1 MRKNLIRVAWLSFA
15 VLAFFLSGAAA
26 VAQTITG
33 SVRGTVTDPSGA
45 SIPGATVAVTN
56 TDTGV
61 TTQTVT
67 DQSGLYNV
75 GFLVLGNYKVTVSAP
90 RFETASIGPFIVQ
103 IDQIVTADA
112 KLEVG
117 KTSTTVSVSG
127 DQALLLNTEN
137 STISTSISA
146 NTLANMPL
154 DGLNVQV
161 STLYVPGAINPN
173 SSAMGGVQ
181 GTERDAYTTHEGGP
195 SDAQPSFNGNRQQS
209 NSYILDGVDI
219 NETLQNAIGYNP
231 SPFSIQ
237 EVHVITGNADA
248 EFGNVNGGEVVM
260 VTQGGSNQF
269 HGSGFEFYQSGGLDA
284 NTWAN
289 KYDGNMKPK
298 YTQDQFG
305 LAVGGPIFKNK
316 LFFFANY
323 IGLRHGET
331 DEVTATLPTSAM
343 RGISGS
349 VGAYDTASKCPAGQA
364 DFSAIDGPEDGYT
377 TLWNTAV
384 VGGYNNEVVYPN
396 NCVPINPNNKLAA
409 FLISHPSIY
418 PTPNHPSSP
427 GSLLGNDYQSFSSS
441 MTHNDQGDIRLDYTV
456 SASNTLMAKYSY
468 GDAWDLP
475 TMSAVP
481 AVIPQSDDYPFTSA
495 VLGLTHIFSPRIVDN
510 ARAGFTRITLN
521 GDIPVDLS
529 KDFGTTGNST
539 AGIGMPAGLTQTLA
553 GFSYIQSVVG
563 NGDVQNF
570 GAEPAIQGFAVDN
583 NFDYNDTLNWE
594 HGKHI
599 TKFGVEFLRYQ
610 QDYISTSDTGGLL
623 GSFSYNGNATAN
635 WNGAYDPNNPNG
647 YDGGFGFAE
656 FLLDEAANAQITGL
670 HGPFGQRQ
678 WRDAIYV
685 QDDWKVIPNLT
696 VNLGLRY
703 SYEQPNYE
711 VNNKMVN
718 VNLPYAEGKPAGT
731 PIDSML
737 LYAGRYNPITGK
749 VNSRALMNPYR
760 LGFMPRIGFAYKVTP
775 KLVVRGGYG
784 STDDL
789 ESTGTSLRMTQ
800 NAQFQPSINNRSA
813 GPGGLANG
821 VPTGVFTLGSG
832 LSGSIAPGLGAL
844 NNPLASTGGGAQYYA
859 WDPNMRPAVIQQF
872 NLGVQYQID
881 NHTSVQAGYVG
892 QTGQHLAVPMWIN
905 QYSADD
911 KAYHGGACN
920 SISTGPAQDACY
932 QSIEPYF
939 ALVGTATAA
948 ENSSDYPGTGA
959 LKETVSRGISNY
971 HSLQATLQH
980 HQFNG
985 LEFLVNYTFGKA
997 MTNNPGY
1004 FGTDGFG
1011 DSDSYWQD
1019 VNNPRGDYGPS
1030 TFDARQSITGTAIYA
1045 LPFGRGKHFG
1055 SNWNVITDEAF
1066 GGWQFSMN
1074 AQLNTGYPV
1083 TIHQNGNNCNNNCAM
1098 GSTGTQ
1104 DYFGFANQYSNMK
1117 IAGRGTVGGMFLW
1130 FGTDP
1135 TAQACASRSVTQ
1147 PAGSECAYGR
1157 PKQDFGTAHVGT
1169 ERGPGFQNYDLS
1181 LSKDFATVR
1190 EESLKI
1196 RADAFNA
1203 FNIASYGQPNSYI
1216 GANPANFGQ
1225 ITGTASGP
1233 RKIQLSAVY
1242 RF

>member
-1 MRKNLIRVAWLSFA
+1 M
-15 VLAFFLSGAAA
+15 
-26 VAQTITG
+26 AQTVTG
-33 SVRGTVTDPSGA
+33 SVRGTITDPSGA
-45 SIPGATVAVTN
+45 LVAGAQVTVTN
-56 TDTGV
+56 TATGV
-61 TTQTVT
+61 STSTLT
-67 DQSGLYNV
+67 DKSGLYSV
-75 GFLVLGNYKVTVSAP
+75 GFLVLGSYTVTATAP
-90 RFETASIGPFIVQ
+90 GFETDSVGPFAVQ

-112 KLEVG
+112 KLKVG
-117 KTSTTVSVSG
+117 KASTTVNVE
-127 DQALLLNTEN
+127 ATAAVLLDFEN
-137 STISTSISA
+137 STVSTSINST
-146 NTLANMPL
+146 TLQNMPL
-154 DGLNVQV
+154 DGLNVQIA
-161 STLYVPGAINPN
+161 TLYVPGAINPN
-173 SSAMGGVQ
+173 SSSMGGVQ
-181 GTERDAYTTHEGGP
+181 GTERDAYTVHAGGP

-237 EVHVITGNADA
+237 EVHVITSNADA

-260 VTQGGSNQF
+260 VTKSGTSQF
-269 HGSGFEFYQSGGLDA
+269 HGSGFEVYQSGGLDA

-289 KYDGNMKPK
+289 KYNGNIKPK
-298 YTQDQFG
+298 YTQNHFG
-305 LAVGGPIFKNK
+305 LAVGGPIIKSK

-323 IGLRHGET
+323 IGMRHGET

-343 RGISGS
+343 RGISGT
-349 VGAYDTASKCPAGQA
+349 VGPYDTASNCPAGQA
-364 DFSAIDGPEDGYT
+364 DFSAIDSAPDGYT
-377 TLWNTAV
+377 TLWNTTV
-384 VGGYNNEVVYPN
+384 VGGYNNEVVYQN
-396 NCVPINPNNKLAA
+396 NCIPINPNNKLAA
-409 FLISHPSIY
+409 LLINNPSIY
-418 PTPNHPSSP
+418 PTPNHPASP
-427 GSLLGNDYQSFSSS
+427 GSLLGNDYQGFSSS
-441 MTHNDQGDIRLDYTV
+441 TTHNDQGDFRLDYTIN
-456 SASNTLMAKYSY
+456 ASNTLMAKYSY

-475 TMSAVP
+475 TKSAVE

-495 VLGLTHIFSPRIVDN
+495 VLAFTHIFSPTIVNN
-510 ARAGFTRITLN
+510 ARAGFTRIVLN

-529 KDFGTTGNST
+529 GDFGTAGNST
-539 AGIGMPAGLTQTLA
+539 AGIGMPTGLTQTLA

-570 GAEPAIQGFAVDN
+570 GAEPAIQGYAVDN

-594 HGKHI
+594 HGRHV
-599 TKFGVEFLRYQ
+599 TKFGFDFLRYQ

-635 WNGAYDPNNPNG
+635 WNGAYDPNNQNG

-656 FLLDEAANAQITGL
+656 FLLDEASNAQITGL

-678 WRDAIYV
+678 WRSAV
-685 QDDWKVIPNLT
+685 FAQDDWKVMPNLT

-703 SYEQPNYE
+703 GYDQPNYE
-711 VNNKMVN
+711 VHNKMVN

-737 LYAGRYNPITGK
+737 LYAGKVNPMTGK
-749 VNSRALMNPYR
+749 MNNKALINPYHF
-760 LGFMPRIGFAYKVTP
+760 GFMPRIGFAYKVTP

-800 NAQFQPSINNRSA
+800 NPQFQPSINNRSG
-813 GPGGLANG
+813 GPGGLVNG
-821 VPTGVFTLGSG
+821 VPTGVFSLGSG
-832 LSGSIAPGLGAL
+832 LAGSIAPGLGAM

-872 NLGVQYQID
+872 NLSVQYQID
-881 NHTSVQAGYVG
+881 SHTSVQAGYVG
-892 QTGQHLAVPMWIN
+892 QTGQHLAVPLWIN
-905 QYSADD
+905 QYTADD
-911 KAYHGGACN
+911 KPYHGGACN

-932 QSIEPYF
+932 QAIEPYF

-948 ENSSDYPGTGA
+948 ENSSDNPGTGA

-1019 VNNPRGDYGPS
+1019 VNSPRADYGPS
-1030 TFDARQSITGTAIYA
+1030 TFDARQSVTGTATYQ
-1045 LPFGRGKHFG
+1045 LPFGRGKQFG
-1055 SNWNVITDEAF
+1055 SSWNRATDEAF
-1066 GGWQFSMN
+1066 GGWQVSMN

-1083 TIHQNGNNCNNNCAM
+1083 TIHDNGNNCYNNCAM
-1098 GSTGTQ
+1098 GATGTQ
-1104 DYFGFANQYSNMK
+1104 DYFGFANQYGKMK
-1117 IAGRGTVGGMFLW
+1117 VTGRGMVGGMFKW

-1135 TAQACASRSVTQ
+1135 TAQPCASNSLTQ
-1147 PAGSECAYGR
+1147 PTGSVCAYGR

-1181 LSKDFATVR
+1181 LSKPIRTFR
-1190 EESLKI
+1190 EETMTA
-1196 RADAFNA
+1196 RVDAFNA
-1203 FNIASYGQPNSYI
+1203 FNIASYGQPNTYI
-1216 GANPANFGQ
+1216 GSNPSNFGQ

-1233 RKIQLSAVY
+1233 RKIQLSLVY
-1242 RF
+1242 QF

>member
-1 MRKNLIRVAWLSFA
+1 MRKNTIKVAWPICA
-15 VLAFFLSGAAA
+15 ALALFLSGAAA

-45 SIPGATVAVTN
+45 VVAGATVTVTN
-56 TDTGV
+56 TGTSV
-61 TTQTVT
+61 TTQTAT
-67 DQSGLYNV
+67 DKSGLYSV
-75 GFLVLGNYKVTVSAP
+75 EFLVLGNYSVTVSAP
-90 RFETASIGPFIVQ
+90 GFETSSVGPFAVQ
-103 IDQIVTADA
+103 IDQVVPADV
-112 KLEVG
+112 KLQVG
-117 KTSTTVSVSG
+117 RTSTTVKVAG
-127 DQALLLNTEN
+127 EQALLLNTEN

-146 NTLANMPL
+146 NTLANMPM
-154 DGLNVQV
+154 DGLNVQFA
-161 STLYVPGAINPN
+161 TLFVPGAINPN
-173 SSAMGGVQ
+173 SSAMGGIQ
-181 GTERDAYTTHEGGP
+181 GTERDAYTTHEGAP

-219 NETLQNAIGYNP
+219 NETLQNAVGYNP

-237 EVHVITGNADA
+237 ELHVITGNADA
-248 EFGNVNGGEVVM
+248 EFGNVNGGQVAM
-260 VTQGGSNQF
+260 VTKSGSNDL
-269 HGSGFEFYQSGGLDA
+269 HGSAFEFYQSGGLDA

-289 KYDGNMKPK
+289 KYDGNIKPK
-298 YTQDQFG
+298 YTQNQFG

-323 IGLRHGET
+323 IGMRHGET
-331 DEVTATLPTSAM
+331 DELTATLPTSAM
-343 RGISGS
+343 RGISGP
-349 VGAYDTASKCPAGQA
+349 VGPYDTASNCSPGQA
-364 DFSAIDGPEDGYT
+364 DFSAIDGPDDAYT
-377 TLWNTAV
+377 TLWNTTV
-384 VGGYNNEVVYPN
+384 VGGYNNEVIYPN

-418 PTPNHPSSP
+418 PTPNHPASA
-427 GSLLGNDYQSFSSS
+427 GYLLTNDYQGFSSS
-441 MTHNDQGDIRLDYTV
+441 KTHNDQGDIRLDYTLNP
-456 SASNTLMAKYSY
+456 SNTLMAKFSY

-475 TMSAVP
+475 TQSAVE
-481 AVIPQSDDYPFTSA
+481 AVIPQSDDYPFTNA
-495 VLGLTHIFSPRIVDN
+495 VLTWTHIFSSTIVDN

-529 KDFGTTGNST
+529 KDFGLTGNST
-539 AGIGMPAGLTQTLA
+539 AGIGMPTGLTQTLA

-599 TKFGVEFLRYQ
+599 IKVGFDFLRYQ

-635 WNGAYDPNNPNG
+635 WNGSYDPRNPNG

-656 FLLDEAANAQITGL
+656 FLLNEASNAQITGL

-678 WRDAIYV
+678 WRSAVFV
-685 QDDWKVIPNLT
+685 QDDWKMMPNLT
-696 VNLGLRY
+696 LNIGLRY
-703 SYEQPNYE
+703 GYDQPNYE

-718 VNLPYAEGKPAGT
+718 VNLDYAKGKPAGT

-737 LYAGRYNPITGK
+737 MYAGQYNPVTGK
-749 VNSRALMNPYR
+749 TNSRALINPYR

-775 KLVVRGGYG
+775 RIVVRGGYG

-789 ESTGTSLRMTQ
+789 ESTGSSLRMTQ
-800 NAQFQPSINNRSA
+800 NPQFQPSINNRSG
-813 GPGGLANG
+813 GPGGLVNG

-832 LSGSIAPGLGAL
+832 FSGSIAPGLGYMG
-844 NNPLASTGGGAQYYA
+844 NPLASTGGGAQYYA

-872 NLGVQYQID
+872 NLSVQYQID

-892 QTGQHLAVPMWIN
+892 QTGQHLAVPLWLD
-905 QYSADD
+905 QFSADD
-911 KAYHGGACN
+911 TCQN
-920 SISTGPAQDACY
+920 MSPGPAQDTCY
-932 QSIEPYF
+932 QGIDPYY
-939 ALVGTATAA
+939 ALVGAQNQNNG
-948 ENSSDYPGTGA
+948 EDYVGTGA

-971 HSLQATLQH
+971 NSLQATLQR

-1011 DSDSYWQD
+1011 DSDSYWQN

-1030 TFDARQSITGTAIYA
+1030 TFDARQSVTGTAVYL
-1045 LPFGRGKHFG
+1045 LPFGRGKQFG
-1055 SNWNVITDEAF
+1055 SNWNRLADEAF
-1066 GGWQFSMN
+1066 GGWQLSPN
-1074 AQLNTGYPV
+1074 IQLNTGYPL
-1083 TIHQNGNNCNNNCAM
+1083 TIHQNGNQCQNNCAM
-1098 GSTGTQ
+1098 GTTGTQ
-1104 DYFGFANQYSNMK
+1104 DYFGFANQYSKMK
-1117 IAGRGTVGGMFLW
+1117 ITGRGTVGGMFKW

-1135 TAQACASRSVTQ
+1135 SAQPCASRGTA
-1147 PAGSECAYGR
+1147 PTNNPNCAYGR

-1181 LSKDFATVR
+1181 LSKQFATIR
-1190 EESLKI
+1190 EESLKF
-1196 RADAFNA
+1196 RVDAFNA
-1203 FNIASYGQPNSYI
+1203 FNIASYGQPETYI
-1216 GANPANFGQ
+1216 GSNPTNFGQ

-1233 RKIQLSAVY
+1233 RKFQLSAIY
-1242 RF
+1242 QF